1 VTDRIDRIG
10 IVVSVLLLVIV
21 LEFVRRKRLSEEYS
35 FVWVVCALAVL
46 GISLRR
52 DLFDRTAL
60 WLGVYY
66 PPSLLLLVLLV
77 VVFVGSLTISVV
89 LSRHRRQ
96 IERLIEDSA
105 ILSAELRELR
115 QSGPAATQ
123 SADGPASRP
132 KSASTLNAGEYVSG
146 QPRPH

>member
-1 VTDRIDRIG
+1 MSDRIDIIG
-10 IVVSVLLLVIV
+10 VVVGVAMVVLV
-21 LEFVRRKRLSEEYS
+21 LELVRRKRLNEEYS
-35 FVWVVCALAVL
+35 LLWIVGALAVL

-52 DLFDRTAL
+52 DLLDRTAR

-77 VVFVGSLTISVV
+77 VVFVGSLSISVV

-105 ILSAELRELR
+105 ILTAELRELR
-115 QSGPAATQ
+115 EQHGKP
-123 SADGPASRP
+123 
-132 KSASTLNAGEYVSG
+132 VSDVTKV
-146 QPRPH
+146 

>member
-1 VTDRIDRIG
+1 VTDRIDTIG
-10 IVVSVLLLVIV
+10 VVVSVVFLVIV
-21 LEFVRRKRLSEEYS
+21 LELVRRKRLSEEYS
-35 FVWVVCALAVL
+35 FVWVACALAVL

-52 DLFDRTAL
+52 DLLDRTAL

-115 QSGPAATQ
+115 EPGPGATQ
-123 SADGPASRP
+123 AAGDVAPHSKSSATRSPGD
-132 KSASTLNAGEYVSG
+132 YVSG
-146 QPRPH
+146 PRAH

>member
-1 VTDRIDRIG
+1 VSDRIDRIG
-10 IVVSVLLLVIV
+10 LVVGVVLVLLV
-21 LEFVRRKRLSEEYS
+21 LELVRRKRLREEYA
-35 FVWVVCALAVL
+35 FLWVVGAIAVL
-46 GISLRR
+46 VMSVRR

-96 IERLIEDSA
+96 IERLMEDTA
-105 ILSAELRELR
+105 ILAAELRELR
-115 QSGPAATQ
+115 EKQRAPGEADAFPAFKRR
-123 SADGPASRP
+123 SER
-132 KSASTLNAGEYVSG
+132 
-146 QPRPH
+146 

>member
-1 VTDRIDRIG
+1 MSDRIDIIG
-10 IVVSVLLLVIV
+10 VVVGVAMVVLV
-21 LEFVRRKRLSEEYS
+21 LELVRRKRLNEEYS
-35 FVWVVCALAVL
+35 LLWIVGALAVL

-52 DLFDRTAL
+52 DLLDRTAR

-77 VVFVGSLTISVV
+77 VVFVGSLSISVV

-105 ILSAELRELR
+105 ILTAELRELR
-115 QSGPAATQ
+115 EQHS
-123 SADGPASRP
+123 
-132 KSASTLNAGEYVSG
+132 KG
-146 QPRPH
+146 QPSGRA

>member
-1 VTDRIDRIG
+1 VSDRIDRIG
-10 IVVSVLLLVIV
+10 IVISVVLLLVV
-21 LEFVRRKRLSEEYS
+21 LELVRRKRLNEEYS
-35 FVWVVCALAVL
+35 FFWVIGALLVL
-46 GISLRR
+46 VLSVRR
-52 DLFDRTAL
+52 DLLDRTAL

-77 VVFVGSLTISVV
+77 VVFIGSLSVSVV

-115 QSGPAATQ
+115 DKEAPGGKPAPNAVATRVE
-123 SADGPASRP
+123 SFRP
-132 KSASTLNAGEYVSG
+132 KRS
-146 QPRPH
+146 

>member
-1 VTDRIDRIG
+1 MIERIDRIG
-10 IVVSVLLLVIV
+10 VVVSGVLLLVV
-21 LEFVRRKRLSEEYS
+21 LELVRRKRLNEEYS
-35 FVWVVCALAVL
+35 FLWVVGALLVL
-46 GISLRR
+46 VLSVRR
-52 DLFDRTAL
+52 DLLDRTAH

-77 VVFVGSLTISVV
+77 VVFVGSLSISVV

-115 QSGPAATQ
+115 GTPQ
-123 SADGPASRP
+123 RE
-132 KSASTLNAGEYVSG
+132 KSAGVSNAQRR
-146 QPRPH
+146 QPSRGDVPLHDAP

>member
-1 VTDRIDRIG
+1 VTDRIDTIG
-10 IVVSVLLLVIV
+10 IVVSIAFLAIV
-21 LEFVRRKRLSEEYS
+21 LELVRRKRLSEEYS
-35 FVWVVCALAVL
+35 FVWVACALAVL

-52 DLFDRTAL
+52 DLLDRTAL

-115 QSGPAATQ
+115 ERESRATQ
-123 SADGPASRP
+123 TAGDAAPHSKSSA
-132 KSASTLNAGEYVSG
+132 TQTAGDYVSG
-146 QPRPH
+146 QRAH